1 VDTFSFPK
9 LMNVEQQ
16 FRASPPLD
24 IASTVGGEFRRTGL
38 LQKLVPGSRIAVG
51 VGSRGITDLK
61 QVVAAVLQHLRS
73 AGMQPFLVPAMGSH
87 GGATPEGQTGV
98 LAGYGI
104 TSSALDVPIHASM
117 EVEQLGVTPDQTPVF
132 FSSEAL
138 RADAV
143 VVINRVKPHTDF
155 AGNLGSGILKMLA
168 IGFGK
173 RAGASACHA
182 AASRLGHEHVIRSAA
197 RVILSRV
204 PVLCGVAI
212 LEDHAHNIARLEF
225 LLPDEIEQRE
235 SDLVRE
241 ARDLMPGL
249 PFSQID
255 LLIVD
260 QIGKDISGA
269 GMDPNVTGRS
279 VQGGSISLPG
289 GYPVPAV
296 RRIYVRGLTETT
308 HGNALGL
315 GLADFTRSDLLSKI
329 DFRTS
334 YINALTALTPGIVKV
349 PIHFPTD
356 REVIQ
361 TALESAAVP
370 RLEQPRVVRITD
382 TLHLRYVQVSS
393 AYAEELRDRPDL
405 CRLSQPLEMPF
416 DSSGNL
422 LPMEFSTAVS
432 TPTP

>member
-1 VDTFSFPK
+1 MDTFAFPK
-9 LMNVEQQ
+9 LMNVEQR
-16 FRASPPLD
+16 FCASPPLD
-24 IASTVGGEFRRTGL
+24 IASTIASEFRRTGL
-38 LQKLVPGSRIAVG
+38 LSKLAPGSRIAVG

-61 QVVAAVLQHLRS
+61 QVVASVLQHLRS

-87 GGATPEGQTGV
+87 GGATLEGQTEV
-98 LAGYGI
+98 LANYGI

-155 AGNLGSGILKMLA
+155 AGTLGSGILKMLA

-225 LLPDEIEQRE
+225 LLPDEIERRE
-235 SDLVRE
+235 ADLVRE
-241 ARDLMPGL
+241 ARDLMPSL
-249 PFSQID
+249 PFREID

-260 QIGKDISGA
+260 QIGKDISGS
-269 GMDPNVTGRS
+269 GLDPNVTGRS
-279 VQGGSISLPG
+279 VQGGSFSPP
-289 GYPVPAV
+289 GYPATTV
-296 RRIYVRGLTETT
+296 RRIYIRGLTETT

-393 AYAEELRDRPDL
+393 AYAEQLGGRPDL
-405 CRLSQPLEMPF
+405 CQLSPPLEMPF

-432 TPTP
+432 TTTP